1 MHGRLSTHTNYSFL
15 RARGGGKPLTL
26 AMHCALCTMH
36 NALIT
41 YGRWWEVAHTYYAQ
55 STRELLT
62 LAFCYAHMQ
71 LAHSCAIFLFYL
83 VGQLTNMQLSI
94 APVFFFKK

>member
-36 NALIT
+36 CALIM
-41 YGRWWEVAHTYYAQ
+41 YKRWWEVTHTYYAP

-62 LAFCYAHMQ
+62 LSIEFRDFKNPIKVADSETVSGWCT
-71 LAHSCAIFLFYL
+71 L
-83 VGQLTNMQLSI
+83 VKNLHLHCL
-94 APVFFFKK
+94 